1 MTTDAGCTPCCCA
14 PTVPTSCVEIWQCSM
29 PKFRLD
35 YELGLTTKI
44 VGTTSNGLVTLDEVV
59 CTMTGFAT
67 FQKGATAPPLF
78 GGVPTLYFRTGAA
91 EFNFFQRRRTRWFY
105 GNPNCQP
112 CGSTYLASES
122 TVTGSG
128 GIAAGNN
135 STFWSYL
142 EGRCSSCGCNP
153 PNDPKHMTLLIGG
166 YGSFTVNSTTYNEQG
181 NSFLATPQNLTR
193 HLNPLLY
200 LKDGCV
206 QVNSFP
212 SAAWEEPS
220 PLGWLFLPNPQLSF
234 GTFQPPYCSDINPP
248 YKCQDPCDPDS
259 VGPNYSASGCAGT
272 DGEFF
277 RVCQQGAGFVCECS
291 DGVSGNGCVPTII
304 TYEKFGIFTASPVL

>member
-1 MTTDAGCTPCCCA
+1 MSVDAASLLCCCA
-14 PTVPTSCVEIWQCSM
+14 PTFPTSCVEIWQCSM

-44 VGTTSNGLVTLDEVV
+44 VGTTSNGLVTLSEVV

-67 FQKGATAPPLF
+67 YQKAATAPPLF
-78 GGVPTLYFRTGAA
+78 GGIRTLYFRTGAA
-91 EFNFFQRRRTRWFY
+91 EFNFLQRRRTRAFFTS
-105 GNPNCQP
+105 PNCNP
-112 CGSTYLASES
+112 CGSTYLNSEQ
-122 TVTGSG
+122 TITGSG
-128 GIAAGNN
+128 AIAAGNN

-142 EGRCSSCGCNP
+142 AGRCSSCGCNS

-181 NSFLATPQNLTR
+181 NSFSSTPQNLTR

-212 SAAWEEPS
+212 TAAWETPS
-220 PLGWLFLPNPQLSF
+220 VLGWFSLPDPQLSF
-234 GTFQPPYCSDINPP
+234 GQAFQPPYCSDINPP

-259 VGPNYSASGCAGT
+259 IGPNYNASGCASI
-272 DGEFF
+272 DGEFY
-277 RVCQQGAGFVCECS
+277 RVCQQGAGFTCECNES
-291 DGVSGNGCVPTII
+291 SSTGCVPTIQS
-304 TYEKFGIFTASPVL
+304 YEKFGIFTASPVL